1 MAKRPA
7 PEVYRDLRAAAES
20 GWDFSSR
27 WLTDD
32 KDLATIRTT
41 ALIPVDLNSLMAH
54 LEETLAKAYRGSGDR
69 VRAREFEGRASK
81 RQAAIRRL
89 LWDDGKGAFTD
100 YVWALHKLTGKV
112 TAATLYPLFFEI
124 ATPTQARTV
133 ARTARGKLLMPGGI
147 ATTLVNSGQQW
158 DQPNGWAPLQWI
170 AVAGL
175 DKYGEKDLAR
185 TIAGRWIGANLRGF
199 RKTRTFVEKYN
210 VVSPSGS
217 SGGGEYAT
225 QVGFGWTNG
234 VLLQL
239 LALYPE
245 LAPGDAASQQ

>member
-1 MAKRPA
+1 
-7 PEVYRDLRAAAES
+7 
-20 GWDFSSR
+20 
-27 WLTDD
+27 
-32 KDLATIRTT
+32 
-41 ALIPVDLNSLMAH
+41 MAH
-54 LEETLAKAYRGSGDR
+54 LEETLAKAYRGSGDPGA
-69 VRAREFEGRASK
+69 RAREFEGRASK

-133 ARTARGKLLMPGGI
+133 ARTVRGKLLMPGGI
-147 ATTLVNSGQQW
+147 ATTLVNSG
-158 DQPNGWAPLQWI
+158 PAMGTSRTAGRPLQWI

-185 TIAGRWIGANLRGF
+185 TIAARWIGANLRGF